1 MKFKEYLSRIIGP
14 GVISGAAD
22 DDPSGIATYSQG
34 GAQFG
39 LGVLWFALFQYPL
52 MTAIQEMCARVGLV
66 TGKGIVGVIKQ
77 KYSKKMTIPIVTL
90 LLVANTITIGA
101 DIGAIGSSVQL
112 IIPNIPA
119 VLITVSFAALI
130 LFAEIFFSYKKYARI
145 LKYTTLALFSYVIAA
160 IIVSGNWEQIVRST
174 LIPHFEMNTNFLMIF
189 VAFFGATISPYAFF
203 WQASE
208 EAEEDVLKNKIEEI
222 GKGKPRVTKKEVRIM
237 RADTAVGMAFSQIIM
252 WFIIIA
258 TANTLHANNITDI
271 QSASDAAKALEP
283 LVHTFPN
290 AGKIA
295 EVLFASGIVGTGLL
309 AIPVLA
315 GSSAYALSDGLGWK
329 EGLSKKFGQAK
340 GFYLII
346 IGSTVI
352 GLGINLVNINPIEA
366 LVYASIISGIIAI
379 PLLVMLLKI
388 SNDKNVLGTKTNGM
402 LSNVLVLITIV
413 IMVIATIV
421 MFVTPLVWK

>member
-14 GVISGAAD
+14 GLISGAAD
-22 DDPSGIATYSQG
+22 DDPSGIATYSQS

-77 KYSKKMTIPIVTL
+77 RYSKKMTIPIVAL
-90 LLVANTITIGA
+90 LLVANTMTIGA
-101 DIGAIGSSVQL
+101 DIGAMGSSVQL
-112 IIPNIPA
+112 LVPNIPTVFITILFA
-119 VLITVSFAALI
+119 VLILS
-130 LFAEIFFSYKKYARI
+130 AEIFFSYKRYAKL
-145 LKYTTLALFSYVIAA
+145 LKYTTIALFSYVVTA
-160 IIVSGNWEQIVRST
+160 IIVSGNWGMIISST
-174 LIPHFEMNTNFLMIF
+174 LIPHFEMNAGFLMMF
-189 VAFFGATISPYAFF
+189 VALFGATISPYAFF

-222 GKGKPRVTKKEVRIM
+222 GKGTPKVTRKEMRIM
-237 RADTAVGMAFSQIIM
+237 RADTAIGMAFSQMIM

-258 TANTLHANNITDI
+258 AANTLHVNNITDI

-283 LVHTFPN
+283 LVHNFPN

-295 EVLFASGIVGTGLL
+295 KILFASGIVGTGLL

-329 EGLSKKFGQAK
+329 EGLCKKFGQAK
-340 GFYLII
+340 GFYFVI

-352 GLGINLVNINPIEA
+352 GLGINLVNIDPIQA
-366 LVYASIISGIIAI
+366 LVYASMISGVIAI

-388 SNDKNVLGTKTNGM
+388 SNDKNILGTKTNGL
-402 LSNVLVLITIV
+402 LSNVLVWTTV
-413 IMVIATIV
+413 IILGVAAIM
-421 MFVTPLVWK
+421 MFVVPFVLK